1 MHVLLRCDATDEGGS
16 GHLVRALSVADA
28 AVRGGYSVSLAGSI
42 QSPLAR
48 QLVAQAQV
56 PVVQAKSDLGEL
68 AAEQGASIVH
78 VDDYAVGND
87 ARGQVHACGALLSSM
102 EDGSYGQRDADVMID
117 STIGAELTDRERVV
131 GGRQLRG
138 ITYAPMRRQVLA
150 ARESRQKHFTASDV
164 PRVLI
169 VMGGTDA
176 TAAAATMAGLC
187 ASLPQQLE
195 LTVIAPKRHWRAVT
209 EIAGSS
215 LELLEPTPAFLDI
228 AATMDVVISAAGTS
242 AWELA
247 CIGVPT
253 LLVAVVDNQKAGYA
267 AAIEAEIASGLGTL
281 EEIRTNLDQAAAR
294 LAEFIAALDAGE
306 VSTRQATAKV
316 DGRGADRIVQA
327 WSDAFDERYAAARGS
342 DVAHGAG
349 AAVTVRDATMDDCL
363 HLLRWRNDP
372 ATRAV
377 SRSTEAIGLD
387 SHAPWLE
394 RTLERHDRELFITQV
409 KGRPVGMVRFD
420 ADGSAWEVSINL
432 APETRGRGFARKVL
446 SEAEALFFR
455 RHPGSSVM
463 AFVRAENAPSMRLFD
478 RAGYRPCPDRNEPEF
493 AAFVK
498 SDPS

>member
-1 MHVLLRCDATDEGGS
+1 MHVLFRCDATDGGGI
-16 GHLVRALSVADA
+16 GHLVRVVSVAGA
-28 AVRGGYSVSLAGSI
+28 AVNAGHSVCVAGDI

-48 QLVAQAQV
+48 QLVEEAQLTVV
-56 PVVQAKSDLGEL
+56 PAPRDLGAL
-68 AAEQGASIVH
+68 AAEHGASIVH
-78 VDDYAVGND
+78 VDDYTVGNE
-87 ARGQVHACGALLSSM
+87 ALEQVRAAGALLSSM
-102 EDGSYGQRDADVMID
+102 EDGSYGRRDADLVVD

-253 LLVAVVDNQKAGYA
+253 WLVAVVDNQKAGYA

-394 RTLERHDRELFITQV
+394 RTLQRDDRELLIVEFE
-409 KGRPVGMVRFD
+409 GRPVGMVRFD
-420 ADGSAWEVSINL
+420 AEDAAWEISINM
-432 APETRGRGFARKVL
+432 APESRGRGFARKAL
-446 SEAEALFFR
+446 SEAEQLFFR
-455 RHPGSSVM
+455 RHPGTSIV
-463 AFVRAENAPSMRLFD
+463 AFIRADNAASAGLFD
-478 RAGYRPCPDRNEPEF
+478 RAGYVPWPDRNEPEF
-493 AAFVK
+493 GAFLK

>member
-28 AVRGGYSVSLAGSI
+28 AVRAGYSVCMAGSI

-48 QLVAQAQV
+48 QLVAEAQI
-56 PVVQAKSDLGEL
+56 PVVPATSDLGEL

-78 VDDYAVGND
+78 VDDYAVDND

-117 STIGAELTDRERVV
+117 STIGAELTDRERVA

-150 ARESRQKHFTASDV
+150 ARESRKKHFTSSAV

-176 TAAAATMAGLC
+176 TSAAATIAGLC
-187 ASLPQQLE
+187 AGLSRPLA
-195 LTVIAPKRHWRAVT
+195 LTVIAPKHHWQAVT
-209 EIAGSS
+209 EAAGAGV
-215 LELLEPTPAFLDI
+215 ELLEPTPAFLDI

-281 EEIRTNLDQAAAR
+281 EEIRTNLDRAAAR
-294 LAEFIAALDAGE
+294 LADFIAALDAGE
-306 VSTRQATAKV
+306 VSTRQ
-316 DGRGADRIVQA
+316 
-327 WSDAFDERYAAARGS
+327 
-342 DVAHGAG
+342 
-349 AAVTVRDATMDDCL
+349 
-363 HLLRWRNDP
+363 
-372 ATRAV
+372 
-377 SRSTEAIGLD
+377 
-387 SHAPWLE
+387 
-394 RTLERHDRELFITQV
+394 
-409 KGRPVGMVRFD
+409 
-420 ADGSAWEVSINL
+420 
-432 APETRGRGFARKVL
+432 
-446 SEAEALFFR
+446 
-455 RHPGSSVM
+455 
-463 AFVRAENAPSMRLFD
+463 
-478 RAGYRPCPDRNEPEF
+478 
-493 AAFVK
+493 
-498 SDPS
+498 

>member
-28 AVRGGYSVSLAGSI
+28 AVRAGYSVCMAGSI

-48 QLVAQAQV
+48 QLVAEAQI
-56 PVVQAKSDLGEL
+56 PVVPATSDLGEL

-78 VDDYAVGND
+78 VDDYAVDND

-117 STIGAELTDRERVV
+117 STIGAELTDRERVA

-150 ARESRQKHFTASDV
+150 ARESRKKHFTPSAV

-176 TAAAATMAGLC
+176 TSAAATIAGLC
-187 ASLPQQLE
+187 AGLSRPLA
-195 LTVIAPKRHWRAVT
+195 LTVIAPKNHWQAVT
-209 EIAGSS
+209 EAAGAGV
-215 LELLEPTPAFLDI
+215 ELLEPTPAFLDI
-228 AATMDVVISAAGTS
+228 AATVDVVISAAGTS

-267 AAIEAEIASGLGTL
+267 AAIEAEIANGLGTL
-281 EEIRTNLDQAAAR
+281 EEIRTNLDRAAAR
-294 LAEFIAALDAGE
+294 LAEFLAALDKGE

-327 WSDAFDERYAAARGS
+327 WSDAFDERCAAAQGS

-349 AAVTVRDATMDDCL
+349 AVITVRDATMDDCL

-377 SRSTEAIGLD
+377 SRSTEAIDLD

-394 RTLERHDRELFITQV
+394 RTLQRDDRELLIVEFE
-409 KGRPVGMVRFD
+409 GRPVGMVRFD
-420 ADGSAWEVSINL
+420 AEDSAWEISINM
-432 APETRGRGFARKVL
+432 APESRGRGYARAAL
-446 SEAEALFFR
+446 SEAEQLFFR
-455 RHPGSSVM
+455 RHPGTSIV
-463 AFVRAENAPSMRLFD
+463 AFIRADNSASAGLFD
-478 RAGYRPCPDRNEPEF
+478 RAGYVPWPDRNEPEF
-493 AAFVK
+493 GAFLK

>member
-28 AVRGGYSVSLAGSI
+28 AVRAGYSVCMAGSI

-48 QLVAQAQV
+48 QLVAEAQI
-56 PVVQAKSDLGEL
+56 PVVPATSDLGEL

-78 VDDYAVGND
+78 VDDYAVDND
-87 ARGQVHACGALLSSM
+87 ARGQVYACGALLSSM

-117 STIGAELTDRERVV
+117 STIGAELTDRERVA

-150 ARESRQKHFTASDV
+150 ARESRKKHFTPSAV

-176 TAAAATMAGLC
+176 TSAAATIAGLC
-187 ASLPQQLE
+187 AGLSRPLA
-195 LTVIAPKRHWRAVT
+195 LTVIAPKNHWQAVT
-209 EIAGSS
+209 EAAGAGV
-215 LELLEPTPAFLDI
+215 ELLEPTPAFLDI

-267 AAIEAEIASGLGTL
+267 AAIEAEIANGLGTL
-281 EEIRTNLDQAAAR
+281 EEIRTNLDRAAAR
-294 LAEFIAALDAGE
+294 LAEFLAALDAGE

-327 WSDAFDERYAAARGS
+327 WSDAFDERCAAAQGS
-342 DVAHGAG
+342 DAAHGAG
-349 AAVTVRDATMDDCL
+349 AAITVHDATMDDCL

-394 RTLERHDRELFITQV
+394 RTLQRDDRELLIVEFER
-409 KGRPVGMVRFD
+409 RPVGMVRFD
-420 ADGSAWEVSINL
+420 AEDSAWEISINM
-432 APETRGRGFARKVL
+432 APESRGRGYARAAL
-446 SEAEALFFR
+446 SEAEQLFFR
-455 RHPGSSVM
+455 RHPGTSIV
-463 AFVRAENAPSMRLFD
+463 AFIRADNAASAGLFD
-478 RAGYRPCPDRNEPEF
+478 RAGYVPWPDRNEPEF
-493 AAFVK
+493 GAFLK

>member
-1 MHVLLRCDATDEGGS
+1 MHVLFRCDATEEGGI
-16 GHLVRALSVADA
+16 GHLVRVVSVADA
-28 AVRGGYSVSLAGSI
+28 AVRAGHSVCIAGDI

-48 QLVAQAQV
+48 QLVEEAQLTVV
-56 PVVQAKSDLGEL
+56 PASRDLGAL
-68 AAEQGASIVH
+68 AAEHGASIVH
-78 VDDYAVGND
+78 VDDYTVGNE
-87 ARGQVHACGALLSSM
+87 ALEQVRAAGALLSSM
-102 EDGSYGQRDADVMID
+102 EDGSYGRRDADLVVD
-117 STIGAELTDRERVV
+117 STIGAEFTER
-131 GGRQLRG
+131 GRAPWGRALRG
-138 ITYAPMRRQVLA
+138 IAYAPMRARVLA
-150 ARESRQKHFTASDV
+150 ARHERERTLTPSPT
-164 PRVLI
+164 PRALI

-195 LTVIAPKRHWRAVT
+195 LTVIAPKRHWEAVF
-209 EIAGSS
+209 EAAGRDVHV
-215 LELLEPTPAFLDI
+215 LEPTPAFLEI
-228 AATMDVVISAAGTS
+228 ASTMDFVISAAGTS

-267 AAIEAEIASGLGTL
+267 AALNAGIASGLGAI
-281 EEIRTNLDQAAAR
+281 EDIRADPALATTQLGSFVEALAA
-294 LAEFIAALDAGE
+294 GM
-306 VSTRQATAKV
+306 VSTREAMAKV
-316 DGRGADRIVQA
+316 DGRGAERIVEA
-327 WSDAFDERYAAARGS
+327 WTEVFDEVFAEKSTSVGDAAAS
-342 DVAHGAG
+342 KTL
-349 AAVTVRDATMDDCL
+349 TVRDASMGDCL
-363 HLLRWRNDP
+363 QLLRWRNDP

-377 SRSTEAIGLD
+377 SRTTEAIGLD
-387 SHAPWLE
+387 AHAPWLE
-394 RTLERHDRELFITQV
+394 RTLERHDRELFIAQV

-478 RAGYRPCPDRNEPEF
+478 RAGYRPCPDRNEPGF